1 MNPQSVLERHWLH
14 GRAFAQRVSVVNSV
28 IITSYLYDTYTNCC
42 KSLAPVRHRSIDD
55 FCGVH
60 LQVLLENVP
69 RAKKVG
75 INQPQPCFL
84 PHIGDVEWIGHN
96 SDKK

>member
-42 KSLAPVRHRSIDD
+42 KSLAPVRHYSVND
-55 FCGVH
+55 FCGVR
-60 LQVLLENVP
+60 LQVLLENFP
-69 RAKKVG
+69 RVKKVG
-75 INQPQPCFL
+75 IN
-84 PHIGDVEWIGHN
+84 
-96 SDKK
+96 